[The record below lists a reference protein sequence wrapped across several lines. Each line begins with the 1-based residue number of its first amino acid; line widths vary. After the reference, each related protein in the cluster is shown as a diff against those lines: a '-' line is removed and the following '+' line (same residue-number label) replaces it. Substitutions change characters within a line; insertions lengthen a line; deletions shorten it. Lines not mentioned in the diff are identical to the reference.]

1 MTIKAGDFEI
11 SVGDPYPIS
20 CFLYYK
26 GEEIAFINHKDLSD
40 LEYIIQKAKKECFMK
55 LSDDRKME
63 V

>member
-20 CFLYYK
+20 CNLYYN
-26 GEEIAFINHKDLSD
+26 GEEIAFITHKDLSD
-40 LEYIIQKAKKECFMK
+40 LEYIIQKAKKECIMK
-55 LSDDRKME
+55 LPVNRSME